1 MSFDRRYRIL
11 LDGEPFIES
20 AAGRQFRITFSV
32 STGFSGYRGTGDIA
46 IYNLSKSSMQALKS
60 GSVLVL
66 QCGYANEDGSDDIG
80 TIYTGRIKNVLRER
94 AGTDVLI
101 RLLMVAETR
110 NHTTVNHTF
119 PVNAKVVD
127 VLRYCA
133 NAAGYALDI
142 KAESFSD
149 LPPATAGLTKHG
161 DPVEIISN
169 MAKEY
174 GFQSVVENE
183 RIVIVKDW
191 GDRGDGITTI
201 SQFDGM
207 EMMPEVSAGG
217 IDVTTRMNSRL
228 AVGRLFKVESD
239 YATFSTANFYYDMSS
254 IVGAEEASAI
264 HYIHKLDHTGD
275 SWGDEWSSQITG
287 IRKR

>member
-1 MSFDRRYRIL
+1 
-11 LDGEPFIES
+11 
-20 AAGRQFRITFSV
+20 
-32 STGFSGYRGTGDIA
+32 
-46 IYNLSKSSMQALKS
+46 
-60 GSVLVL
+60 
-66 QCGYANEDGSDDIG
+66 
-80 TIYTGRIKNVLRER
+80 
-94 AGTDVLI
+94 
-101 RLLMVAETR
+101 
-110 NHTTVNHTF
+110 
-119 PVNAKVVD
+119 
-127 VLRYCA
+127 
-133 NAAGYALDI
+133 
-142 KAESFSD
+142 
-149 LPPATAGLTKHG
+149 
-161 DPVEIISN
+161 